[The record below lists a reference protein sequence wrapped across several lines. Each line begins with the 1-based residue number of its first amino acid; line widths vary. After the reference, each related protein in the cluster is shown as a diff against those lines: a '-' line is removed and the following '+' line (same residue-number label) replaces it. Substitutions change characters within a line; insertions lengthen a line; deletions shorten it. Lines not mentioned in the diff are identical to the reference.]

1 MQVTLKQLETIIP
14 MVLKAGIVPY
24 IKSSPAIGKSA
35 LAHQIAD
42 KYGLKVIDIRLAEC
56 EPVELAGFPYFD
68 QETKKATYYPVD
80 TFPLETDPIP
90 DGYTGWLILLD
101 EFSSCPTATQSA
113 AYKLVLDRQIG
124 QFKLHPKALLIAA
137 GNKEED
143 NAIVNPMSSALV
155 SRFAHFE
162 VEVNQQDWL
171 EWAASNAIDYR
182 ITSYINFKPN
192 HLYTFH
198 PDTADKPYASP
209 RTWVMLSKV
218 IQDRKVSDIPIV
230 VLASLIGEGVAYEF
244 NTYLQLQ
251 NELPTFE
258 SILQNPKEIEIKQDL
273 SIRWSVMGM
282 IAHKI
287 SNSTVVPCI
296 TYLERFPKELLVVA
310 IREIRLRHPNLLNE
324 SKEFSTWFNKVA
336 LELFTVT

>member
-1 MQVTLKQLETIIP
+1 MQTTLKQLETIIP
-14 MVLKAGIVPY
+14 MVLKAGLVPY
-24 IKSSPAIGKSA
+24 MKSSPAIGKSA
-35 LAHQIAD
+35 LAHQIAA
-42 KYGLKVIDIRLAEC
+42 KYNLKVIDVRLAEC

-101 EFSSCPTATQSA
+101 EFSSCPIATQSA

-137 GNKEED
+137 GNKEDD

-155 SRFAHFE
+155 SRFAIFE
-162 VEVNQQDWL
+162 VVLNQKDWS
-171 EWAASNAIDYR
+171 EWAASNGIDYR

-209 RTWVMLSKV
+209 RTWAMLSRV
-218 IQDRKVSDIPIV
+218 IKDQSIENIHIA

-258 SILQNPKEIEIKQDL
+258 SIVAKPKEVEIKPEL
-273 SIRWSVMGM
+273 SIKWAIMGM

-287 SNSTVVPCI
+287 SPATTEPCI
-296 TYLERFPKELLVVA
+296 TFLERFPKELLVVA